1 LRQAAGNRQAE
12 VKPMTCAFISDHKI
26 DSYLKLQIMLLLHRR
41 GQRSISLD
49 ELADQIFVADMH
61 GLERLICELCAVGLL
76 CDEARRWRLAD
87 RPEVAYCLR
96 CLECTFDDPLARQ
109 QLLKQISSAAS
120 PHVS

>member
-1 LRQAAGNRQAE
+1 
-12 VKPMTCAFISDHKI
+12 MTCAFISDHKI

-41 GQRSISLD
+41 GQRRISLD
-49 ELADQIFVADMH
+49 ELADQIFVADTRS
-61 GLERLICELCAVGLL
+61 LERLLHELGAAGLL

-87 RPEVAYCLR
+87 QPEIAYCLR

-120 PHVS
+120 PYVS